1 MNIHRIVTK
10 TKSEGPGIRVAIW
23 VQGCSI
29 QCNGCM
35 AKDTW
40 STSPKQVFEV
50 EDLLSIIDST
60 LNIEGVTILGGE
72 PFDQAY
78 ELAKLTE
85 GIKSRGLSIIVF
97 TGHTYEGLRAI
108 DSLDIAKVLNNTDVL
123 IDGPYIEE
131 ERSFE
136 RPLVGSNNQRFLFLS
151 DRYHLSDFNKN
162 SIEIRISQDGMVQ
175 YNGMGDFRKIREGQV
190 CEHEF

>member
-40 STSPKQVFEV
+40 STSPKQLLEV
-50 EDLLSIIDST
+50 EDILSIIDST
-60 LNIEGVTILGGE
+60 FDIEGITILGGE

-78 ELAKLTE
+78 ELANLTC
-85 GIKSRGLSIIVF
+85 GIKARGLSIIVF
-97 TGHTYEGLRAI
+97 TGHTYEDLMAI
-108 DSLDIAKVLNNTDVL
+108 NSLDIEKVLNNTDVL
-123 IDGPYIEE
+123 IDGPYVEE
-131 ERSFE
+131 KRSFE

-151 DRYHLSDFNKN
+151 DRYNLSDFEKN
-162 SIEIRISQDGMVQ
+162 TIEIRIDKDGIAQ
-175 YNGMGDFRKIREGQV
+175 FNGMGDLKKIRERQV
-190 CEHEF
+190 CRHEF

>member
-10 TKSEGPGIRVAIW
+10 TKSEGPGSRVAIW

-29 QCNGCM
+29 HCNGCM
-35 AKDTW
+35 AKETW
-40 STSPKQVFEV
+40 PTSPKQLLEV
-50 EDLLSIIDST
+50 EDILSIIDRT
-60 LNIEGVTILGGE
+60 FDIEGVTILGGE

-78 ELAKLTE
+78 ELAKLTD

-97 TGHTYEGLRAI
+97 TGHTYEDLRTI
-108 DSLDIAKVLNNTDVL
+108 DSFDIAKVLNNTDVL
-123 IDGPYIEE
+123 IDGPYVEE

-151 DRYHLSDFNKN
+151 DRYNLSDFNKN
-162 SIEIRISQDGMVQ
+162 AIEIRISQDGIVQ
-175 YNGMGDFRKIREGQV
+175 YNGMGDFRKLRERQV